1 MTDIHVYTAKDEGS
15 YSGEQQLFYS
25 QRSGGPYYCWY
36 YLSGQSQ
43 WKAIRLQPHSRPR
56 VLRKAVG
63 RNLPVSLQTRLSE
76 HYLA

>member
-1 MTDIHVYTAKDEGS
+1 MNDIHVFTGKDEGS
-15 YSGEQQLFYS
+15 SSGEQKLFYS
-25 QRSGGPYYCWY
+25 RRSGGPYYCWY

-43 WKAIRLQPHSRPR
+43 WKAIRLQPHSKPR

-63 RNLPVSLQTRLSE
+63 RNLPVSLQTRLRE